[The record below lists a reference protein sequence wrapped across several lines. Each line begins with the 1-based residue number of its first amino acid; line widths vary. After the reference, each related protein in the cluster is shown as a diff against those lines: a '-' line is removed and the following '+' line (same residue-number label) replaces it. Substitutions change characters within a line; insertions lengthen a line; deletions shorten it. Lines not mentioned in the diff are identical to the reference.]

1 MRDRE
6 TGSWWQQVTGR
17 AISGPLEGAM
27 LELVANDEL
36 SFALWRAEAPRGLV
50 LEPVIGH
57 EKDYDSDWEKEVKRL
72 PVTVSFPGRG
82 LGDRDVVLGVEV
94 GGQARAFPLEQVRR
108 QSPVQDKMNGI
119 PIVLVMGPDG
129 KSVRVFRSVLKGT
142 AIELYRDSQS
152 AQWQLVDGRGSVWN
166 FQGCAVS
173 GAVAGQCLE
182 QINYLK
188 DYWFDWRNYHP
199 GTTVAGEVRN

>member
-17 AISGPLEGAM
+17 AISGPLEGAT

-36 SFALWRAEAPRGLV
+36 TFGLWKAEAPRGLV
-50 LEPVIGH
+50 LEPVPGH
-57 EKDYDSDWEKEVKRL
+57 DKDYDSEWEKEVARL

-82 LGDRDVVLGVEV
+82 VKDRDVVLGLEV
-94 GGQARAFPLEQVRR
+94 AGQARAFPLERVRS
-108 QSPVQDKMNGI
+108 QSPVQDKMNGV
-119 PIVLVMGPDG
+119 PIVLVVGPDG
-129 KSVRVFRSVLKGT
+129 QSVRVFRSVLNG
-142 AIELYRDSQS
+142 AEIDLYRDRQS
-152 AQWQLVDGRGSVWN
+152 SQWQLVDGRGNVWN

-173 GAVAGQCLE
+173 GPAAGKCLE

-199 GTTVAGEVRN
+199 GTTVSGELGN